1 MLLCISKWM
10 HIVTYIAYDND
21 CNYAKYSRG
30 SYWRISKPPVFF
42 LFNKKFVGNNIFF
55 SKMNT
60 IKTFL
65 SHLYT
70 VLWLVQLFVSYPVMV
85 KVVFWSWE
93 THVALCIHWVCD
105 GKEEER
111 FNSSN
116 NNVSYFHYIA
126 LPVLLGLNFWKYLPS
141 QPLLAQPEL
150 LMPTSP
156 TLPQDFSSALTLL
169 HSALSIQAGEHR
181 LDSLWNTIGNRPAGK
196 TNVQREPL
204 NGSPLSS
211 ASVILKVV
219 ILR

>member
-1 MLLCISKWM
+1 MQNIVGEAIGESLNHLCF
-10 HIVTYIAYDND
+10 
-21 CNYAKYSRG
+21 
-30 SYWRISKPPVFF
+30 FF
-42 LFNKKFVGNNIFF
+42 LTRNLLEIIYFF

-126 LPVLLGLNFWKYLPS
+126 LPVLLGLNFWKHLPS
-141 QPLLAQPEL
+141 QSLLAQPEL

-156 TLPQDFSSALTLL
+156 TLPQDFSSATDS
-169 HSALSIQAGEHR
+169 SALSPQYPGRGAQTRQPLKH
-181 LDSLWNTIGNRPAGK
+181 NR
-196 TNVQREPL
+196 Q
-204 NGSPLSS
+204 
-211 ASVILKVV
+211 
-219 ILR
+219 